1 MGLGGQQSSEAV
13 VQIASLVL
21 LKSRGG
27 QTSSMR
33 DWIVIALWSAH
44 GLHCIFLSLSLF

>member
-1 MGLGGQQSSEAV
+1 MELGGQQSSEAV

-21 LKSRGG
+21 LKNRGG

-33 DWIVIALWSAH
+33 DWILIALWSVH
-44 GLHCIFLSLSLF
+44 GLHCIFLPLSLF